1 MKALF
6 LFCLLAIGI
15 SIQAQVAVNT
25 DGTAPDNSAM
35 LDVKSTTR
43 GLLAPRMTLAQ
54 RNAIVSPATGLMVY
68 QTNGT
73 PGYYYNSGTPAAPA
87 WALVGSNA
95 GQWLTNGTKI
105 YYNLG
110 NVGIGISD
118 PIYDLDV
125 RGLNNDDGGSLC
137 IGNSDLTHRMI
148 LYGGRLNDPN
158 PFINWKQGDPLRF
171 TTDEGGWSE
180 KMRITSEGR
189 LGVGTELPLERL
201 HVDGYFY
208 LSNTTSGYPFI
219 RFDNSFSGGNSGLQ
233 FKESGINK
241 AYIYY
246 NGFDNSLFINADN
259 GGGFSPDLVVKYG
272 GNIGIGTSSPVANLH
287 VVKNLP
293 KYTALFGDDIH
304 SYSGATTLAVGDNS
318 STALLYVGQT
328 SLYKGFLIW
337 NYNPTPANAQFWVG
351 TYNGSNPLVL
361 QPVGGNVGVRT
372 SAPEALFHVA
382 EESPGYTGLFGTQ
395 ISTWSSSTNLSIGD
409 PNGPSVL
416 YIGQSQTNK
425 GFLYWNYSADPA
437 NAYYN
442 IGTYAGTNPLV
453 LQEAGGNV
461 GVGVTSPVARFQV
474 AESGSSYTG
483 LFGTPISSYTTGTNL
498 SIGDDNANSLLYV
511 GQSASNKGFLIW
523 NYNTTASNAYF
534 GIGTYSGNNPVILQ
548 QAGGNVGIGTTAP
561 NARLDVRVDN
571 NGYSQLGYD
580 ASIPSYFY
588 HNELEANGDGQ
599 TALYGFRTR
608 SSQND
613 GTGYAYYYSNSALRG
628 YSYWGDVYSF
638 GTSGYNYNDYSRCGG
653 VLGAYQG
660 GSYWG
665 SLGYKNS
672 GNTSYGGY
680 FTSYTSGAG
689 KSGQVDTGIGI
700 GAWGD
705 LMGADIHGKV
715 YGLYAEGG
723 NYAIFANGDVYKNKL
738 DVHLQDNGTGT
749 NTVLYTNVSTDV
761 TVQTSGVATLA
772 NGRAN
777 IAFDPSFAAS
787 VSSEAPVI
795 VTVTPIGNSNG
806 VYLAEVSGSGFTVVE
821 NNAGK
826 SNITVNYIAMGKR
839 AGYEHPTLSQEVIDA
854 AYTGSISRGLH
865 NDADTRTNGE
875 GLYYENGQLAVGI
888 HPSTLPDPNKPV
900 EKTEIT
906 TSEGVTE
913 NQYNSVGAG
922 ESELVQP
929 REAVTEKPSAASPAG
944 RTGEP
949 AETQA
954 KTPVKE
960 LPEIETAGSGRG
972 RAEPVQQTVPTASPE
987 QGNASE
993 MSSNPSQPAQN
1004 K

>member
-1 MKALF
+1 MKAL
-6 LFCLLAIGI
+6 LLICLLAIGI

-25 DGTAPDNSAM
+25 DGSAPDNSAM

-54 RNAIVSPATGLMVY
+54 RNAIVTPATGLVIF

-73 PGYYYNSGTPAAPA
+73 PGYYYNSGTPAVPV
-87 WALVGSNA
+87 WAMVGSNA
-95 GQWLTNGTKI
+95 GQWLTNGTSI

-110 NVGIGISD
+110 NVGIG
-118 PIYDLDV
+118 
-125 RGLNNDDGGSLC
+125 
-137 IGNSDLTHRMI
+137 
-148 LYGGRLNDPN
+148 
-158 PFINWKQGDPLRF
+158 
-171 TTDEGGWSE
+171 TD
-180 KMRITSEGR
+180 T
-189 LGVGTELPLERL
+189 PLEKL
-201 HVDGYFY
+201 HVDGNIY
-208 LSNTTSGYPFI
+208 LSNSNTGFPFVKFNTTTAGTA
-219 RFDNSFSGGNSGLQ
+219 GLQ
-233 FKESGINK
+233 LQENSSSK
-241 AYIYY
+241 AWVYY
-246 NGFDNSLFINADN
+246 RGDVGSLIINADN
-259 GGGFSPDLVVKYG
+259 LDAGWAPHLVVKND
-272 GNIGIGTSSPVANLH
+272 GNVGFGSLTPAANLH

-293 KYTALFGDDIH
+293 KYTALFGDNIH

-318 STALLYVGQT
+318 GTALMYVGQ
-328 SLYKGFLIW
+328 SVLNKGFLLW

-395 ISTWSSSTNLSIGD
+395 ISSWSSSTNLSIGD

-442 IGTYAGTNPLV
+442 IGTYSGTNPLV

-461 GVGVTSPVARFQV
+461 GIGVTSPVARFQV

-511 GQSASNKGFLIW
+511 GQSTSNKGFMIW
-523 NYNTTASNAYF
+523 NYNTIASNAYF
-534 GIGTYSGNNPVILQ
+534 GIGTYAGNNPVILQ
-548 QAGGNVGIGTTAP
+548 QAGGNVGIGTFAP

-580 ASIPSYFY
+580 VNIPSYFY
-588 HNELEANGDGQ
+588 HNELEASGGGQ
-599 TALYGFRTR
+599 TALYGYRTR

-613 GTGYAYYYSNSALRG
+613 GTSYAYINSNSAIRG

-638 GTSGYNYNDYSRCGG
+638 GTSGYNYNDFTRCGG
-653 VLGAYQG
+653 VLGAQQG

-672 GNTSYGGY
+672 GNTAYGGY

-689 KSGQVDTGIGI
+689 KSGHADTGIGI

-715 YGLYAEGG
+715 YGLYTEGG
-723 NYAIFANGDVYKNKL
+723 NYAMFANGDVYKNKL
-738 DVHLQDNGTGT
+738 DVHLQDNGVGT

-777 IAFDPSFAAS
+777 IAFDPSFVAS

-826 SNITVNYIAMGKR
+826 SNITVNYIAIGKR
-839 AGYEHPTLSQEVIDA
+839 AGYEHPIISQEVIDA

-865 NDADTRTNGE
+865 NDAETRTNGE

-888 HPSTLPDPNKPV
+888 HPSTLPDPNKPI

-906 TSEGVTE
+906 TSKGVSE
-913 NQYNSVGAG
+913 NQYYSVGIG
-922 ESELVQP
+922 EPELVQP
-929 REAVTEKPSAASPAG
+929 RQAVTEKTVVASPAG

-949 AETQA
+949 ANVQIE
-954 KTPVKE
+954 TPVNE
-960 LPEIETAGSGRG
+960 GPVAETAATGTGK
-972 RAEPVQQTVPTASPE
+972 ALPVQPVTPKVENNGNVSP
-987 QGNASE
+987 
-993 MSSNPSQPAQN
+993 SSVSSPPDQPVQR